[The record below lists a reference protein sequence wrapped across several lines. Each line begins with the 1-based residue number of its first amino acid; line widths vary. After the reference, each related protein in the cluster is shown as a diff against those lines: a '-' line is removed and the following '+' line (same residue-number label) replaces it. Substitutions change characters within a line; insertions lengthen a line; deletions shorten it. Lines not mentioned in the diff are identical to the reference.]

1 MESAI
6 ENLYK
11 TVGNQYENVSF
22 LLVII
27 LLLANAQEK
36 SVNIWKLN
44 MRAVVDFSG
53 HEGAEI

>member
-36 SVNIWKLN
+36 F
-44 MRAVVDFSG
+44 R
-53 HEGAEI
+53 